1 MELTY
6 QVLSTVISGQWVQT
20 LQHGTQ
26 GQSTLRKLRDVQR
39 KRAVVHRLHG

>member
-6 QVLSTVISGQWVQT
+6 QT

-26 GQSTLRKLRDVQR
+26 GQSTLRKLQDVQR
-39 KRAVVHRLHG
+39 KRGLKSVGHRLHG